1 MKSTKAF
8 TVYSTNP
15 KMGKAYPLV
24 GKGYASGGK
33 VPEEDKIDTSMG
45 IDAQKESTDSAKMDE
60 LEKRRTLFKKD
71 F

>member
-15 KMGKAYPLV
+15 KMGEAYPSV

-45 IDAQKESTDSAKMDE
+45 IDAQKESSAPTEPDDPT
-60 LEKRRTLFKKD
+60 KRRSMFKKEI
-71 F
+71 